1 MAIGFLANAMGTEA
15 ISMGFNSVA
24 SGTNS
29 VALGAANIASG
40 KYSIALGL
48 GTKASGVSSTAM
60 GENTE
65 SSGSHSTSMGLNSV
79 ARAYG
84 SLVIG
89 RNNDSITNSSAI
101 SWIATD
107 PVFIIGNGTSETNR
121 KNAMTVYKNGT
132 LKLENLTS
140 TPANHSDKFY
150 VLNNEPYYGN
160 TKMQSSQLE
169 NITEG
174 GNTGW
179 RLLGRN
185 PGNYGNIGEDAVDL
199 SENINVSATTGATG
213 DNSLASGSQ
222 TTAFGFYSTAMG
234 FRTTAL
240 GPAATAMGWETTA
253 SGNYSTAMGQSTE
266 ASSWNST
273 SMGQSTEASG
283 VSSTSMGFQTLARAY
298 ASLSLGRYN
307 DSIAGSNPTTW
318 VEADPLFIIGNGTST
333 NNRKNAVTILKN
345 AKTGIN
351 TSTPEAGL
359 HIKGIDASWNS
370 HIRLETAGGGDYGNI
385 LYDGNMKFRN
395 FGAGD
400 EYQWRNSAGNTRMTL
415 FDNGDLTIAGTLTT
429 GSDARLKKD
438 IKPIHNALAI
448 ISGIN
453 GYTYQ
458 WVDESRGSLLQ
469 SGVIAQEIE
478 ASLPHLVRTDED
490 DEKSVNYIGMVPY
503 LIEAVKDLKKEN
515 EELKKLVEKLLGDS
529 K

>member
-1 MAIGFLANAMGTEA
+1 
-15 ISMGFNSVA
+15 
-24 SGTNS
+24 
-29 VALGAANIASG
+29 
-40 KYSIALGL
+40 
-48 GTKASGVSSTAM
+48 
-60 GENTE
+60 
-65 SSGSHSTSMGLNSV
+65 
-79 ARAYG
+79 
-84 SLVIG
+84 
-89 RNNDSITNSSAI
+89 
-101 SWIATD
+101 
-107 PVFIIGNGTSETNR
+107 
-121 KNAMTVYKNGT
+121 
-132 LKLENLTS
+132 
-140 TPANHSDKFY
+140 
-150 VLNNEPYYGN
+150 
-160 TKMQSSQLE
+160 
-169 NITEG
+169 
-174 GNTGW
+174 
-179 RLLGRN
+179 
-185 PGNYGNIGEDAVDL
+185 
-199 SENINVSATTGATG
+199 
-213 DNSLASGSQ
+213 
-222 TTAFGFYSTAMG
+222 MG

-415 FDNGDLTIAGTLTT
+415 FDNVDLTIAGTLTT

>member
-1 MAIGFLANAMGTEA
+1 
-15 ISMGFNSVA
+15 
-24 SGTNS
+24 
-29 VALGAANIASG
+29 
-40 KYSIALGL
+40 
-48 GTKASGVSSTAM
+48 
-60 GENTE
+60 
-65 SSGSHSTSMGLNSV
+65 
-79 ARAYG
+79 
-84 SLVIG
+84 
-89 RNNDSITNSSAI
+89 
-101 SWIATD
+101 
-107 PVFIIGNGTSETNR
+107 
-121 KNAMTVYKNGT
+121 MTVYKNGT

-240 GPAATAMGWETTA
+240 GPAATAIGWETTA